1 MGEEAMS
8 PFRSETS
15 FSVKESKIM
24 DASDADLEKW
34 ASDPNCRDQE
44 KCSKALG
51 SRRALRERVKQA
63 KIDNPFDPRT
73 DVSADAKYIT
83 REIIKHLWILFVL
96 LPVIT
101 FGLLLLTGAIK

>member
-1 MGEEAMS
+1 MIVFKGKIGEPMS
-8 PFRSETS
+8 PFKPEIS

-24 DASDADLEKW
+24 SASDADLERW
-34 ASDPNCRDQE
+34 ASDPNCRDSE

-73 DVSADAKYIT
+73 EVSADAEYIAG
-83 REIIKHLWILFVL
+83 RIVKHLWILFVL

-101 FGLLLLTGAIK
+101 FGL